1 MTLPPSTSTFT
12 VPGAGEV
19 ITVTVPGDEKISTL
33 TVPGEGEVITVTIPG
48 APSTATVS
56 VTIPD
61 EDKTSTLT
69 IPGAGEITTV
79 TVPGKASTVTV
90 PTTVTLP
97 GEDSTITL
105 PVTLPAETVTLPGN
119 LATTTETA
127 PASTVTLPGELST
140 ATTTETVSAS
150 TVTVTATATPSAGAG
165 SCSPSANAIVN
176 GDFETPLAGTWSVL
190 TTGTVNLER
199 VNVPGSTFALR
210 PRIDA
215 TNSNLPQRLV
225 QAVTLCPGTTYQV
238 SFQARRTT
246 TAGSASVVAY
256 INDVAL
262 AGGVVAS
269 SSFTPAVTIG
279 SEQFSLA
286 SGSTAILKIEFS
298 YQSGSGSAKEVQID
312 NVAITPVS

>member
-1 MTLPPSTSTFT
+1 
-12 VPGAGEV
+12 
-19 ITVTVPGDEKISTL
+19 
-33 TVPGEGEVITVTIPG
+33 
-48 APSTATVS
+48 
-56 VTIPD
+56 
-61 EDKTSTLT
+61 
-69 IPGAGEITTV
+69 
-79 TVPGKASTVTV
+79 
-90 PTTVTLP
+90 
-97 GEDSTITL
+97 
-105 PVTLPAETVTLPGN
+105 
-119 LATTTETA
+119 
-127 PASTVTLPGELST
+127 
-140 ATTTETVSAS
+140 
-150 TVTVTATATPSAGAG
+150 
-165 SCSPSANAIVN
+165 
-176 GDFETPLAGTWSVL
+176 
-190 TTGTVNLER
+190 VNLER

-246 TAGSASVVAY
+246 TAGGASVVAY